1 MDILANP
8 TELKEGETPAHV
20 KGKQEGIVKS
30 LGTLKKGSYITKI
43 NVTLGKNVF
52 FKKNQILG
60 NKLF

>member
-20 KGKQEGIVKS
+20 EGKQEGIVKS

-52 FKKNQILG
+52 FKKN
-60 NKLF
+60 